1 MRAMLF
7 IIACAASGLLATG
20 ASARQA
26 EKAGKKHADH
36 GEKVAAPAAG
46 SDADIIRQQGPS
58 YPLTKCVSSGE
69 EFGKAEPPID
79 YVVKGRLVRLCCEAC
94 KKEVDKDPAATFK
107 KIDEAV
113 IAAQKP
119 SYALAT
125 DPVTGATLGK
135 DAVDHVHGTRL
146 IRFASKD
153 SVAGFE
159 NDPKA
164 AFAKVDKA
172 LIEAQRKTYPLKTC
186 LVSDEALGGEMG
198 EPVERLHGTRLVRFC
213 CDGCLPK
220 FDANPAEYL
229 AKLDAAVKQASKS
242 GQ

>member
-1 MRAMLF
+1 MRTRLF
-7 IIACAASGLLATG
+7 IIACAASSLLATG

-26 EKAGKKHADH
+26 EKKHADH
-36 GEKVAAPAAG
+36 GEKVAAPAPG
-46 SDADIIRQQGPS
+46 SDADVIRQQGPS

-69 EFGKAEPPID
+69 EFGKADKPID
-79 YVVKGRLVRLCCEAC
+79 YVVKGRLVRVCCEDC
-94 KKEVDKDPAATFK
+94 KEDVGNDSAAAFK

-119 SYALAT
+119 SYPLVT

-135 DAVDHVHGTRL
+135 DAVDRVYGTRL
-146 IRFASKD
+146 IRLASKD

-159 NDPKA
+159 KDPQA
-164 AFAKVDKA
+164 ALAKVDQA
-172 LIEAQRKTYPLKTC
+172 LIQAQRKTYPLKTC

-198 EPVERLHGTRLVRFC
+198 DPIDRLHGTRLVRFC

-220 FDANPAEYL
+220 FDADPAPYL
-229 AKLDAAVKQASKS
+229 AKLDAASKKDSKS